1 MYMALLTLNLV
12 LIFWCGSKSNNQNT
26 LYMSKNWINL
36 EYNSRLPLENVELN
50 KDDLPEII
58 WLYQETWENI
68 WYKDSLL
75 IAEKYALWMWVNA
88 FAQKNLDWLEH
99 QWLSLSDINKNQIW
113 IRSNSWDING
123 VLIEYNIIS
132 WFNEVVPILYL
143 SQLFI
148 PYWENVILY
157 SYVTEDKNSRA
168 NASNMFKS
176 IK

>member
-1 MYMALLTLNLV
+1 ME
-12 LIFWCGSKSNNQNT
+12 K
-26 LYMSKNWINL
+26 
-36 EYNSRLPLENVELN
+36 VELN

-88 FAQKNLDWLEH
+88 FAKKNLDWLEH

-113 IRSNSWDING
+113 IKSNSWDING